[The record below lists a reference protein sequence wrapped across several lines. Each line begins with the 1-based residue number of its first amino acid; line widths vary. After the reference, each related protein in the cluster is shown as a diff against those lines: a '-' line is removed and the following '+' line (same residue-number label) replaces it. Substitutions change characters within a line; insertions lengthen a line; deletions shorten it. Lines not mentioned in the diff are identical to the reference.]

1 MIPFLLLTVAPAS
14 AANCESQLGA
24 IGGLTPETV
33 AGAYE
38 ALVRCSAPVAESNF
52 NRFLEKAGDAD
63 SLVALAETAI
73 ERDTWKPLWGALSKI
88 TSYDA
93 RDEVARRVGEACSEK
108 PKTVPFLQGAYFGLR
123 DIEFQ
128 QWDDAFSAC
137 EDEKLW
143 AWMDKQIATP
153 PASTFDSKYDALMGI
168 YVKHKHADAIPA
180 LQAGAIKAAAEG
192 PFDAMLAKMGESV
205 APELGGDP
213 DPESQARF
221 EAALVEVAK
230 GAPDKARSVA
240 SQLANSGSDAAAAQL
255 LPVIF
260 PDRKQ
265 SNGGY
270 VYGAA
275 AVEAGDCGGKKTAYI
290 HYATVSESGKRWSI
304 LKEIEA
310 PMRALKPKGKGCTV
324 DGAWPVVH
332 TPEPMKSGGDA
343 DDFAKTLERDWSAK
357 GYEVKLVK
365 EKGFAL

>member
-1 MIPFLLLTVAPAS
+1 MLTFVLLSVAPVF
-14 AANCESQLGA
+14 AANCDSQLGA
-24 IGGLTPETV
+24 IAGLTPETV
-33 AGAYE
+33 AGAYD
-38 ALVRCSAPVAESNF
+38 ALARCSGPVAESNF

-63 SLVALAETAI
+63 SLVALAESAI
-73 ERDTWKPLWGALSKI
+73 ARDTWKPLWGALSKI

-93 RDEVARRVGEACSEK
+93 RDEVARRVGEACSER

-137 EDEKLW
+137 GDEKLW

-153 PASTFDSKYDALMGI
+153 PASTFDSKYDALMAI
-168 YVKHKHADAIPA
+168 YVKHKHADALPA
-180 LQAGAIKAAAEG
+180 LQAGAIKAATDG

-205 APELGGDP
+205 AAELGGTPDP
-213 DPESQARF
+213 DNQARF

-240 SQLANSGSDAAAAQL
+240 SQLANSGSDSAAAQL
-255 LPVIF
+255 LAVIF
-260 PDRKQ
+260 PDRRQ
-265 SNGGY
+265 SSGGY

-275 AVEAGDCGGKKTAYI
+275 SVEAGDCGGKKTAYI

-304 LKEIEA
+304 LKEIEG
-310 PMRALKPKGKGCTV
+310 PMRGVKAKGKGCAV
-324 DGAWPVVH
+324 AGQWPVVH
-332 TPEPMKSGGDA
+332 TPEPMKSAGDA
-343 DDFAKTLERDWSAK
+343 DDFAKTLEKDWSAK

-365 EKGFAL
+365 EKAVAI